1 MTALHRSAR
10 YTDLVLDALRRF
22 PERVAFR
29 QDGRDLS
36 YAQTADLLARWV
48 TILRQRRFEPGQGIG
63 VLSPNRP
70 EVWLGHMTPVGRP
83 DKKVLRA
90 RYWTGHARR
99 VN

>member
-1 MTALHRSAR
+1 MHSAGSRSG
-10 YTDLVLDALRRF
+10 
-22 PERVAFR
+22 VAFR

-48 TILRQRRFEPGQGIG
+48 TIVRQRRFEPGQGIG
-63 VLSPNRP
+63 VLS
-70 EVWLGHMTPVGRP
+70 MMPVGKP

-90 RYWTGHARR
+90 RCGTGHARR